1 MSEAYALDAKT
12 CPVCGKAFSV
22 LWPGQWAYKRGSPCN
37 PKYICSWKCLRIY
50 DKGKDPA
57 RPAKV
62 QFEEVAIVPN
72 SKISNAD
79 KEKAV
84 QIALEGGNPLR
95 FLETLNLADAGQM
108 WYTIKKKL
116 KAKDPETYAKLP
128 TRFLPKQCQPKEP
141 ETVVRDG
148 VAYEKAE
155 DEPEGPQSAKAPAP
169 VKKAPEFEYAVTGIR
184 TEAGEFR
191 WFKRQGYLD
200 CDPADGDLDT
210 ISMKAGD
217 WKALLEVLPKAM
229 KLLGVRE

>member
-1 MSEAYALDAKT
+1 MSEAYALDGKT
-12 CPVCGKAFSV
+12 CPVCGKVFTV
-22 LWPGQWAYKRGSPCN
+22 LWPGQWAYKRGNPCN
-37 PKYICSWKCLRIY
+37 PKYICSWKCLRTF
-50 DKGKDPA
+50 DKGKEPA
-57 RPAKV
+57 RPARV

-128 TRFLPKQCQPKEP
+128 KRYMPKQCQPKE
-141 ETVVRDG
+141 TVVRDG
-148 VAYEKAE
+148 VTYEKAE
-155 DEPEGPQSAKAPAP
+155 PEDDPEGQKSAKPAP
-169 VKKAPEFEYAVTGIR
+169 VKKAPEFEYSVTGIK

-191 WFKRQGYLD
+191 WFRRQGYLD
-200 CDPADGDLDT
+200 WDPADGDLDT

-217 WKALLEVLPKAM
+217 WKALLEILPKAM
-229 KLLGVRE
+229 KLLGVKE